1 MWDPSP
7 PTWGQIHVLC
17 IARQTP
23 KHWATREVPCHFC
36 FDKKSEAH
44 GVKLLALYH
53 VVELGFEPKS
63 LITRLLF
70 FKLALPLWLHIKGL
84 EIVFSFLDVPAQGD
98 PLGEGLLNK

>member
-7 PTWGQIHVLC
+7 PTWDQIHVPC
-17 IARQTP
+17 ITRQTP
-23 KHWATREVPCHFC
+23 KHWATRKVPCHLC

-44 GVKLLALYH
+44 GIKLLALYH

-63 LITRLLF
+63 LITILLFF

-84 EIVFSFLDVPAQGD
+84 EIVFSFLDVPAQVTPWVRGS
-98 PLGEGLLNK
+98 